1 MATDRLYTAA
11 TLQELLASLS
21 HPPGQSPKVIAP
33 GNVLRLSRRWLPY
46 LETSFGS
53 VAQGYHTRKTSSES
67 VAQRYHTWKHPP
79 GQFSKV
85 ITTGNVL
92 RLSRPRSKRVDQFTL
107 TTVSHHRLI
116 CGDVPFVEVIPG

>member
-1 MATDRLYTAA
+1 MATNRLYTAA

-53 VAQGYHTRKTSSES
+53 VAQGYHNWKRPP
-67 VAQRYHTWKHPP
+67 AQSPKKQAA
-79 GQFSKV
+79 GSDS
-85 ITTGNVL
+85 L
-92 RLSRPRSKRVDQFTL
+92 
-107 TTVSHHRLI
+107 
-116 CGDVPFVEVIPG
+116 